1 MKILNRKGDKA
12 MLDAI
17 ESSKILSVK
26 AGTGKAENGALAI
39 NKKARDTKNTD
50 SNLVQNARKLE
61 EDTKEQGSEQLKQLA
76 KELNAQM
83 DLLNTNIAFDFS
95 DETERL
101 YLRVLEKDTGKLIR
115 EFPSEDARALAG
127 YFRNAVGLLFDEES

>member
-1 MKILNRKGDKA
+1 

-17 ESSKILSVK
+17 ESSRILSVK
-26 AGTGKAENGALAI
+26 ASTGKAENGVSAL

-50 SNLVQNARKLE
+50 SNLVQNAQRLE
-61 EDTKEQGSEQLKQLA
+61 EDTKEQGAEQLKQLT
-76 KELNAQM
+76 KELNEQM
-83 DLLNTNIAFDFS
+83 DLLNTNITFGFS

-115 EFPSEDARALAG
+115 EFPSEEARALAG
-127 YFRNAVGLLFDEES
+127 YFRNAVGLLFDKES